1 MGKAEYHKGE
11 TTKVESGKSAF
22 RKEVAKIAVPVAL
35 QCMLSSSFSMVDQI
49 MVGQLGK
56 ESIGAVEIAG
66 KPSFIYAFMLG
77 AIGTVAGIMIS
88 QYIGKKD
95 RTSEERSVCVNLLV
109 GLALGVIFT
118 MGAVFYAGD
127 FVRIF
132 SEDAGVLRKAQKYL
146 QIIGW
151 TFLPMSF
158 QTILGC
164 AIRCRG
170 KSSWPMYVAM
180 VSAVLNT
187 GLNYCLIFGKF
198 GFPAMGIQGAAI
210 ASIASQVTGAAL
222 MILLFLKI
230 YPGIRFSVALGKEGY
245 LQYAVMFTPIM
256 INEFLWTL
264 GQSVNTYV
272 YGHMGTDELAGMSL
286 TSPVQELII
295 GALSGLSQAA
305 GILIGKRLG
314 ERKYDQAYQ
323 ESKWICLYGL
333 VGSVILSVA
342 LVLLRMPYVWIYK
355 VGESVHSIGS
365 WLLVAFAILTPV
377 KVANMI
383 LGGGIIRSGGK
394 TKYIMIIDMLGTWG
408 IGVPVAVITG
418 LVLKLPIFWVYLLL
432 SQEELVRL
440 VISVFMFRSR
450 KWMHTI
456 A

>member
-1 MGKAEYHKGE
+1 
-11 TTKVESGKSAF
+11 
-22 RKEVAKIAVPVAL
+22 
-35 QCMLSSSFSMVDQI
+35 
-49 MVGQLGK
+49 
-56 ESIGAVEIAG
+56 
-66 KPSFIYAFMLG
+66 
-77 AIGTVAGIMIS
+77 
-88 QYIGKKD
+88 
-95 RTSEERSVCVNLLV
+95 
-109 GLALGVIFT
+109 
-118 MGAVFYAGD
+118 
-127 FVRIF
+127 
-132 SEDAGVLRKAQKYL
+132 
-146 QIIGW
+146 
-151 TFLPMSF
+151 
-158 QTILGC
+158 
-164 AIRCRG
+164 
-170 KSSWPMYVAM
+170 MYVAM

-286 TSPVQELII
+286 TSPVQGLII

>member
-1 MGKAEYHKGE
+1 
-11 TTKVESGKSAF
+11 
-22 RKEVAKIAVPVAL
+22 
-35 QCMLSSSFSMVDQI
+35 
-49 MVGQLGK
+49 
-56 ESIGAVEIAG
+56 
-66 KPSFIYAFMLG
+66 
-77 AIGTVAGIMIS
+77 
-88 QYIGKKD
+88 
-95 RTSEERSVCVNLLV
+95 
-109 GLALGVIFT
+109 
-118 MGAVFYAGD
+118 
-127 FVRIF
+127 
-132 SEDAGVLRKAQKYL
+132 
-146 QIIGW
+146 
-151 TFLPMSF
+151 
-158 QTILGC
+158 
-164 AIRCRG
+164 
-170 KSSWPMYVAM
+170 
-180 VSAVLNT
+180 
-187 GLNYCLIFGKF
+187 
-198 GFPAMGIQGAAI
+198 MGIQGAAI

-286 TSPVQELII
+286 TSPVQGLII